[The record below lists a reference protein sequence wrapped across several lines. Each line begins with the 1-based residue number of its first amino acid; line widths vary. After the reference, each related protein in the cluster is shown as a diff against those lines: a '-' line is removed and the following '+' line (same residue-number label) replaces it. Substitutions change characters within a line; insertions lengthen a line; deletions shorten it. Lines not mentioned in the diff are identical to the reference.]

1 MWGAVLPAV
10 AALMLALASPAAADP
25 GLVAEIEAIS
35 GPVAGAWATMQMPD
49 GTFAN
54 PVAAEVA
61 AGHGGFAPPMLVY
74 AIAREGER
82 AGDAALAAAAQR
94 AWPSVVDPARASSFD
109 MIGAAYAYR
118 RLALPDGLR
127 ALLAGYMGRYSI
139 PPCGHACIADPGCY
153 NNLKLVDALAVLAI
167 TGGGV
172 RSDTP
177 GARLSDP
184 AAARAEATR
193 IVNERIPQVVDYGLR
208 AQVGGR
214 SLTATVLSDPGG
226 NQIAY
231 HALST
236 LMLAEA
242 VDQLGAA
249 ASPGARR
256 ALRGTLDALSVLAG
270 PDGEADYFGRG
281 QGNVW
286 VPAATAAAMIEG
298 AALVQATDPGR
309 AARYLAVAHA
319 ALARLRRLHLTPDRG
334 LLVVPGVRTSYDG
347 IDFYVHTVAYNGLAM
362 WALALAADR
371 AAALAPATG
380 EPPAWGR
387 LDAVDPAASGLAV
400 VSTGRTWLAVRSVT
414 NGDNHDLRNS
424 FGLLAL
430 KVREPSGWRDLLG
443 PAAAHDRLR
452 RLAGTGA
459 VERWAPRA
467 PARRPGRRLRRRDL
481 RPRDLPDRRP
491 QRARRGLVPL
501 PRAARRRRSRRL
513 AGAARR
519 PLPAAGVRP
528 GRHREP

>member
-1 MWGAVLPAV
+1 
-10 AALMLALASPAAADP
+10 
-25 GLVAEIEAIS
+25 
-35 GPVAGAWATMQMPD
+35 
-49 GTFAN
+49 
-54 PVAAEVA
+54 
-61 AGHGGFAPPMLVY
+61 
-74 AIAREGER
+74 
-82 AGDAALAAAAQR
+82 
-94 AWPSVVDPARASSFD
+94 

-118 RLALPDGLR
+118 RLALPTTCARCSR
-127 ALLAGYMGRYSI
+127 ATWAATRS
-139 PPCGHACIADPGCY
+139 PCGHACIADPGCY

-167 TGGGV
+167 TA
-172 RSDTP
+172 RSPLDTGERASP
-177 GARLSDP
+177 
-184 AAARAEATR
+184 AEATR

-430 KVREPSGWRDLLG
+430 KVREPSGWRDLLAPRPRTTASVDSPG
-443 PAAAHDRLR
+443 PVLWSGGRHALPRGVRAAASGAAISVHGIFRIGARSVRGGVSFRYRARPGGADLAVSPVRRGDRY
-452 RLAGTGA
+452 RLLVFVPAGTGSHDRRTLNAFGARWGFSEPIA
-459 VERWAPRA
+459 V
-467 PARRPGRRLRRRDL
+467 RRLPGYHSAPIEQLDALEVVVRMRH
-481 RPRDLPDRRP
+481 
-491 QRARRGLVPL
+491 
-501 PRAARRRRSRRL
+501 
-513 AGAARR
+513 
-519 PLPAAGVRP
+519 AGVLRV
-528 GRHREP
+528 RRA